1 MKPTL
6 LSWSSGKDSAW
17 SLHLLRQSPEYEVVG
32 LLTTFNRAANRLA
45 MHGVRRALVQAQSEA
60 AGIPLW
66 EVDLPWPCSNDDYE
80 SAMLATCKKAVESGI
95 ECVAFGDLFLTDIRE
110 YREKQLRNT
119 GLQPI
124 FPVWG
129 IRTREL
135 AQQMIASGLRARLA
149 CIDTKQISASFAGR
163 DFDAQLLSELPASAD
178 PCGEN
183 GEFHSFVYAGPMFNK
198 PIPVEVGEIV
208 TRDQFVYA
216 DLLPALAGTAAAS
229 SRNSA
234 QSSAE

>member
-32 LLTTFNRAANRLA
+32 LLTTFNRAADRVA
-45 MHGVRRALVQAQSEA
+45 MHAVRRALVQAQAEA

-66 EVDLPWPCSNDDYE
+66 EVDLPWPCSNQDYE

-129 IRTREL
+129 IPTREL

-183 GEFHSFVYAGPMFNK
+183 GEFHSFVYAGPMFSK

-216 DLLPALAGTAAAS
+216 DLLPALAGTATAS
-229 SRNSA
+229 S
-234 QSSAE
+234 

>member
-17 SLHLLRQSPEYEVVG
+17 TLHVLRQDPEYNIVG
-32 LLTTFNRAANRLA
+32 LLTTFNRAADRVA
-45 MHGVRRALVQAQSEA
+45 MHGVQRELVKAQAEA
-60 AGIPLW
+60 VGIPLW
-66 EVDLPWPCSNDDYE
+66 QVDLPWPCSNQDYE
-80 SAMLATCKKAVESGI
+80 SAMLATCKRAVESGI

-110 YREKQLRNT
+110 YREKQLRGT

-129 IRTREL
+129 LPTRAL
-135 AQQMIASGLRARLA
+135 AQAMIAAGLRAKLA
-149 CIDTKQISASFAGR
+149 CVDTKQISADFAGR
-163 DFDAQLLSELPASAD
+163 EFDASLLSDLPASAD

-183 GEFHSFVYAGPMFNK
+183 GEFHSFVYAGPMFRK
-198 PIPVEVGEIV
+198 AVPVRVGEIV

-216 DLLPALAGTAAAS
+216 DVSFAENAAAIAS
-229 SRNSA
+229 
-234 QSSAE
+234 